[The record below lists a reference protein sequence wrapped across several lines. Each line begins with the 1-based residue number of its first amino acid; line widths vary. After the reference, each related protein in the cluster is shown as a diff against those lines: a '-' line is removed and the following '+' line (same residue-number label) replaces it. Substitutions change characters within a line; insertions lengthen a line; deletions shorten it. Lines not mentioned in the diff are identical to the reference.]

1 MKTREDKSVSMKSHD
16 NLLAFRDY
24 AFFFLDERLF
34 FNYSENANE
43 ASFKKLTVMENLNVT
58 MISKKKEIISLI
70 LILLGR
76 RKKKMS
82 KEMRQLAIEALGFP
96 NLLFCAPK

>member
-1 MKTREDKSVSMKSHD
+1 MTTYLHLEIMH
-16 NLLAFRDY
+16 
-24 AFFFLDERLF
+24 FFFLDERLF

-70 LILLGR
+70 LILLER
-76 RKKKMS
+76 RKKN
-82 KEMRQLAIEALGFP
+82 EQRNETAG
-96 NLLFCAPK
+96 N